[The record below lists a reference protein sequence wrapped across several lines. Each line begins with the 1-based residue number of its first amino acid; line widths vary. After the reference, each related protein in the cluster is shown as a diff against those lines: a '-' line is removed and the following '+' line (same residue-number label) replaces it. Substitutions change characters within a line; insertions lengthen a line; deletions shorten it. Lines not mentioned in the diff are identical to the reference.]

1 MKKNIFVCLLAVL
14 LPCLAVAHDF
24 EVDGIYY
31 NITSEEKKTV
41 EVTNPSDKKIVD
53 GGYKFYKD
61 VVFVPDKVNYDGKE
75 YTVTAIGESA
85 FGSND
90 ELLSV
95 VMPNS
100 IVSIGKFAF
109 SACLKLKSLTIPRN
123 VNEIGDF
130 AFTVM
135 PSLEHLTVDES
146 NDTFDSREDC
156 NAIIRTRT
164 NTLCVGCKK
173 TVIPDG
179 VEVIAGN
186 AFSACMAEPGDL
198 EPFEIDI
205 PGSVEIVDAY
215 AFNGC
220 GSLVAVKFSEGLK
233 RIDRWAFL
241 GTSIESIEI
250 PASVTEIDEQAFISC
265 DSLKVIKVRKGNNVY
280 DSRKGCN
287 AIIESATGRLLRG
300 SEGTTIVPDGV
311 KVISSCAFYGS
322 KIKKIKLPSSLE
334 TIERGAFMCCKEL
347 KKLVIPG
354 SVRRIHYEILMD
366 SGVEELVVENGV
378 ENIPQS
384 AFYGCQKL
392 RYVSLP
398 ESLKEFG
405 RYGAVFVDCP
415 ELVRVDVDKDNEYYY
430 SNGQVLVDKRTKTII
445 DGWGT
450 EICNAADFP
459 KELLPTRI
467 GKNAFRKHSLLRYV
481 ILPATIEEIGD
492 GAFSGCKSLRQLNC
506 HAVVPPVLGKDV
518 FKLDEVNGIV
528 ITPLQEMLNVYVPDE
543 AYEAYRNAPGW
554 KDFKDIVTL
563 R

>member
-1 MKKNIFVCLLAVL
+1 MKKDILVCLLATL

-41 EVTNPSDKKIVD
+41 EVTSPSDKRIVD
-53 GGYKFYKD
+53 GGYKYYKD
-61 VVFVPDKVNYDGKE
+61 VVFIPEKVSYDGKE
-75 YTVTAIGESA
+75 YIVTAIGERA
-85 FGSND
+85 FEYNY

-95 VMPNS
+95 VMPNTIRS
-100 IVSIGKFAF
+100 IKEFAF
-109 SACLKLKSLTIPRN
+109 NGCINLKSLTISSE
-123 VNEIGDF
+123 VSEIGDY
-130 AFTVM
+130 AFM
-135 PSLEHLTVDES
+135 GLRSLEHLAVDCQ
-146 NDTFDSREDC
+146 NKTFDSRGDC

-164 NTLCVGCKK
+164 NTLLVGCKA

-186 AFSACMAEPGDL
+186 AFISCQDSSI
-198 EPFEIDI
+198 EPFELNF
-205 PGSVEIVDAY
+205 PPSVEIIEPF
-215 AFNGC
+215 AFNC
-220 GSLVAVKFSEGLK
+220 CYPLSAVTFSEGLR
-233 RIDRWAFL
+233 RIGRWAFI
-241 GTSIESIEI
+241 GTSIECLEI

-265 DSLKVIKVRKGNNVY
+265 DSLKVIKVRKGNKVY

-334 TIERGAFMCCKEL
+334 AIERGAFMCCKEL

-384 AFYGCQKL
+384 AFYGCPKL

-450 EICNAADFP
+450 EICNAVDFP

-467 GKNAFRKHSLLRYV
+467 GDNAFRKHSLLRYV
-481 ILPATIEEIGD
+481 ILPATIESVGD

-543 AYEAYRNAPGW
+543 AYEAYRNASGW

>member
-1 MKKNIFVCLLAVL
+1 MKRNILVCLLALL

-41 EVTNPSDKKIVD
+41 EVTSPSDKKVVD
-53 GGYKFYKD
+53 GSYKD
-61 VVFVPDKVNYDGKE
+61 VVFIPEKVSYGGKE
-75 YTVTAIGESA
+75 YTVTAIGERA
-85 FGSND
+85 FEYNY

-95 VMPNS
+95 VMPNTIRS
-100 IVSIGKFAF
+100 IKEFAF
-109 SACLKLKSLTIPRN
+109 NGCINLKSLTISSE
-123 VNEIGDF
+123 VSEIGDY
-130 AFTVM
+130 AFM
-135 PSLEHLTVDES
+135 GLSSLEHLAVDCH
-146 NDTFDSREDC
+146 NKTFDSRGDC
-156 NAIIRTRT
+156 NAIIRTMT
-164 NTLCVGCKK
+164 NTLLVGCKA

-186 AFSACMAEPGDL
+186 AFISCQDSSI
-198 EPFEIDI
+198 EPFELNF
-205 PGSVEIVDAY
+205 PPSVEIIEPF
-215 AFNGC
+215 AFNC
-220 GSLVAVKFSEGLK
+220 CYPLSAVTFSEGLR
-233 RIDRWAFL
+233 RIGRWAFM
-241 GTSIESIEI
+241 GTSIECLEI

-287 AIIESATGRLLRG
+287 AIIESATGRLFRG

-334 TIERGAFMCCKEL
+334 AIERGAFMCCKEL

-467 GKNAFRKHSLLRYV
+467 GDNAFRKHSLLRYV
-481 ILPATIEEIGD
+481 ILPATIESVGD

-528 ITPLQEMLNVYVPDE
+528 LTPLQEQLNLLVPEASVE
-543 AYEAYRNAPGW
+543 AYKNALGW
-554 KDFKDIVTL
+554 KDFKAIIDI

>member
-1 MKKNIFVCLLAVL
+1 MKRNILVCLLALL

-41 EVTNPSDKKIVD
+41 EVTDPSDKKVVD

-61 VVFVPDKVNYDGKE
+61 VVFIPEKVSYDGKE
-75 YTVTAIGESA
+75 YIVTAIGERA
-85 FGSND
+85 FEYNY

-95 VMPNS
+95 VMPNTIRS
-100 IVSIGKFAF
+100 IKEFAF
-109 SACLKLKSLTIPRN
+109 NGCINLKSLTISSE
-123 VNEIGDF
+123 VSEIGDY
-130 AFTVM
+130 AFM
-135 PSLEHLTVDES
+135 GLRSLEHLAVDCQ
-146 NDTFDSREDC
+146 NKTFDSRGDC

-164 NTLCVGCKK
+164 NTLLVGCKA

-186 AFSACMAEPGDL
+186 AFISCQDSSI
-198 EPFEIDI
+198 EPFDLNF
-205 PGSVEIVDAY
+205 PPSVEIIEPF
-215 AFNGC
+215 AFNC
-220 GSLVAVKFSEGLK
+220 CYPLSAVTFSEGLR
-233 RIDRWAFL
+233 RIGRWAFI
-241 GTSIESIEI
+241 GTSIECLEI

-265 DSLKVIKVRKGNNVY
+265 DSLKVIKVRKGNKVY

-334 TIERGAFMCCKEL
+334 AIERGAFMCCKEL

-467 GKNAFRKHSLLRYV
+467 GDNAFRKHSLLRYV
-481 ILPATIEEIGD
+481 ILPATIESVGD

-518 FKLDEVNGIV
+518 FKHDEVNGIV

-543 AYEAYRNAPGW
+543 AYEAYRNASGW

>member
-31 NITSEEKKTV
+31 NITSEENNMV
-41 EVTNPSDKKIVD
+41 EVTYPADKK
-53 GGYKFYKD
+53 GFYKD
-61 VVFVPDKVNYDGKE
+61 VVFIPEKVSYGGKE
-75 YTVTAIGESA
+75 YTVAAIGERA
-85 FGSND
+85 FEYNY

-95 VMPNS
+95 VMPNTIRS
-100 IVSIGKFAF
+100 IKEFAF
-109 SACLKLKSLTIPRN
+109 NGCINLKSLTISSE
-123 VNEIGDF
+123 VSEIGDY
-130 AFTVM
+130 AFM
-135 PSLEHLTVDES
+135 GLRSLEHLAVDCH
-146 NDTFDSREDC
+146 NKTFDSRGDC

-164 NTLCVGCKK
+164 NTLLVGCKA

-186 AFSACMAEPGDL
+186 AFISCQDSSI
-198 EPFEIDI
+198 EPFELNF
-205 PGSVEIVDAY
+205 PPSVEIIEPF
-215 AFNGC
+215 AFNC
-220 GSLVAVKFSEGLK
+220 CYPLSAVTFSEGLR
-233 RIDRWAFL
+233 RIGRWAFI
-241 GTSIESIEI
+241 GTSIECLEI

-265 DSLKVIKVRKGNNVY
+265 ESLKVIKVKKGNKVY

-287 AIIESATGRLLRG
+287 AIIESATGCLLQG
-300 SEGTTIVPDGV
+300 CEGTTIVPEGV

-334 TIERGAFMCCKEL
+334 TIERSAFVCCKEL

-354 SVRRIHYEILMD
+354 SVRRIHYEILCG
-366 SGVEELVVENGV
+366 SGIEELIVENGV
-378 ENIPQS
+378 EEIPEY
-384 AFYGCQKL
+384 AFFECPKL

-415 ELVRVDVDKDNEYYY
+415 ELVRVDVDKDNECYY

-467 GKNAFRKHSLLRYV
+467 GNNAFRKQSLLRYV
-481 ILPATIEEIGD
+481 ILPATIESVGD

-528 ITPLQEMLNVYVPDE
+528 LTPLQEQLHLLVPEASVE
-543 AYEAYRNAPGW
+543 AYKNALGW
-554 KDFKDIVTL
+554 KDFKAIIDI

>member
-1 MKKNIFVCLLAVL
+1 MDKNIFVCLLAVL
-14 LPCLAVAHDF
+14 LPFLASAHDF

-41 EVTNPSDKKIVD
+41 EVTGPSDKKIVD

-61 VVFVPDKVNYDGKE
+61 VVFIPEKVNYVGKE
-75 YTVTAIGESA
+75 YTVTAVGESA
-85 FGSND
+85 FGCND

-130 AFTVM
+130 AFTLM
-135 PSLEHLTVDES
+135 PSLEHLVVDES
-146 NDTFDSREDC
+146 NNTFDSREGC

-179 VEVIAGN
+179 VEVIAPN
-186 AFSACMAEPGDL
+186 AFTACSAEPGDM
-198 EPFEIDI
+198 EPFEINI
-205 PGSVEIVDAY
+205 PESVEIIDAY

-250 PASVTEIDEQAFISC
+250 PASVTVINEAFWGGS
-265 DSLKVIKVRKGNNVY
+265 SLKEIKVKKGNRDY

-287 AIIESATGRLLRG
+287 AIIESATGCLLQG
-300 SEGTTIVPDGV
+300 CENTTVPDGV
-311 KVISSCAFYGS
+311 KVISSSAFYRS

-334 TIERGAFMCCKEL
+334 TIERGAFAECKEL

-354 SVRRIHYEILMD
+354 SVKIIELEILCG
-366 SGVEELVVENGV
+366 SGIEELIVENGV
-378 ENIPQS
+378 EEIS
-384 AFYGCQKL
+384 DYAFFECRKL

-398 ESLKEFG
+398 ASLKMFG
-405 RYGAVFVDCP
+405 PDGAVFVDCP
-415 ELVRVDVDKDNEYYY
+415 ELVRVDVDKDNEYYC
-430 SNGQVLVDKRTKTII
+430 SNGQVIVNKRTMTIV

-450 EICNAADFP
+450 ESCNAADFS

-467 GKNAFRKHSLLRYV
+467 GNNAFRKQSLLRLA
-481 ILPATIEEIGD
+481 ILPTTIEEIGD
-492 GAFSGCKSLRQLNC
+492 GAFSDCKNLRRVNC
-506 HAVVPPVLGKDV
+506 HATVPPVLGKDA
-518 FKLDEVNGIV
+518 FKLNAINGKEF
-528 ITPLQEMLNVYVPDE
+528 TPLQETLILLVPETSVE
-543 AYEAYRNAPGW
+543 AYKNAPGW
-554 KDFKDIVTL
+554 KEFKNIISI

>member
-1 MKKNIFVCLLAVL
+1 MDKNIFVCLLAVL
-14 LPCLAVAHDF
+14 LPLLASAHDF

-41 EVTNPSDKKIVD
+41 EVTGPSDKKIVD

-61 VVFVPDKVNYDGKE
+61 VVFIPEKVNYVGKE
-75 YTVTAIGESA
+75 YTVTAVGESA
-85 FGSND
+85 FGCND

-130 AFTVM
+130 AFTLM
-135 PSLEHLTVDES
+135 PSLEHLVVDES
-146 NDTFDSREDC
+146 NNTFDSREGC

-179 VEVIAGN
+179 VEVIARN
-186 AFSACMAEPGDL
+186 AFTACSAEPGDL
-198 EPFEIDI
+198 EPFEINI
-205 PGSVEIVDAY
+205 PESVEIIDAY

-250 PASVTEIDEQAFISC
+250 PASVTVINEAFWGCSF
-265 DSLKVIKVRKGNNVY
+265 LKEIKVKKGNRDY

-287 AIIESATGRLLRG
+287 AIIESATGCLLQG
-300 SEGTTIVPDGV
+300 CENTTVPDGV
-311 KVISSCAFYGS
+311 KVISSSAFYRS

-334 TIERGAFMCCKEL
+334 TIERGAFAECKEL

-354 SVRRIHYEILMD
+354 SVKIIELEILCG
-366 SGVEELVVENGV
+366 SGIEELIVENGV
-378 ENIPQS
+378 EEIS
-384 AFYGCQKL
+384 DYAFFECRKL

-398 ESLKEFG
+398 ASLKMFG
-405 RYGAVFVDCP
+405 PDGAVFVDCP
-415 ELVRVDVDKDNEYYY
+415 ELVRVDVDKDNEYYC
-430 SNGQVLVDKRTKTII
+430 SNGQVIVNKRTMTIV

-450 EICNAADFP
+450 ESCNAADFS
-459 KELLPTRI
+459 KEFLPTRI
-467 GKNAFRKHSLLRYV
+467 GNNAFRKQSLLRFA
-481 ILPATIEEIGD
+481 ILPTTIEEIGD
-492 GAFSGCKSLRQLNC
+492 GAFSDCKNLRQVNC
-506 HAVVPPVLGKDV
+506 LATVPPVLGKDA
-518 FKLDEVNGIV
+518 FKLNAINGKEF
-528 ITPLQEMLNVYVPDE
+528 TPLQETLILLVPETSVE
-543 AYEAYRNAPGW
+543 AYKNAPGW
-554 KDFKDIVTL
+554 KEFKNIISI

>member
-1 MKKNIFVCLLAVL
+1 MKKDILVCLLATL

-31 NITSEEKKTV
+31 NITSEERKTV
-41 EVTNPSDKKIVD
+41 EVTSPSDKGIVD

-61 VVFVPDKVNYDGKE
+61 VVFIPEKVSYDGKE
-75 YTVTAIGESA
+75 YTVTAIGERA
-85 FGSND
+85 FENNY

-95 VMPNS
+95 VMPNTIRS
-100 IVSIGKFAF
+100 IKEFAF
-109 SACLKLKSLTIPRN
+109 NGCINLKSLT
-123 VNEIGDF
+123 VSSEVSEIGDY
-130 AFTVM
+130 AFM
-135 PSLEHLTVDES
+135 KLSSLEHLAVDCH
-146 NDTFDSREDC
+146 NKTFDSRGDC

-164 NTLCVGCKK
+164 NTLFVGCKA

-186 AFSACMAEPGDL
+186 AFISCQDSSI
-198 EPFEIDI
+198 EPFELNF
-205 PGSVEIVDAY
+205 PPSVEIIEPF
-215 AFNGC
+215 AFNSC
-220 GSLVAVKFSEGLK
+220 YPLSAVTFSEGLR
-233 RIDRWAFL
+233 RIGRWAFM
-241 GTSIESIEI
+241 GTSIECLEI
-250 PASVTEIDEQAFISC
+250 PASVIEIDEQAFISC

-481 ILPATIEEIGD
+481 ILPATIESVGD

-518 FKLDEVNGIV
+518 FKFDEVNGIV

>member
-1 MKKNIFVCLLAVL
+1 MKKNILVCLLALL

-31 NITSEEKKTV
+31 NITSEERKTV
-41 EVTNPSDKKIVD
+41 EVTDPSDKKVVD

-61 VVFVPDKVNYDGKE
+61 VVFIPEKVSYDGKE

-85 FGSND
+85 FQYNY
-90 ELLSV
+90 ELLSI
-95 VMPNS
+95 VMPNTIRS
-100 IVSIGKFAF
+100 IKEFAF
-109 SACLKLKSLTIPRN
+109 NGCISLKSLTISSE
-123 VNEIGDF
+123 VSEIGDY
-130 AFTVM
+130 AFM
-135 PSLEHLTVDES
+135 GLRSLEHLAVDS
-146 NDTFDSREDC
+146 HNKTFDSRGDC

-164 NTLCVGCKK
+164 NTLLVGCK
-173 TVIPDG
+173 TTIIPDG

-186 AFSACMAEPGDL
+186 AFISCQDTSI
-198 EPFEIDI
+198 EPFELNF
-205 PGSVEIVDAY
+205 PPSVEIIEPF
-215 AFNGC
+215 AFNC
-220 GSLVAVKFSEGLK
+220 CYPLSAVTFSEGLR
-233 RIDRWAFL
+233 RIGRWAFM
-241 GTSIESIEI
+241 GTSIECLEI

-265 DSLKVIKVRKGNNVY
+265 DSLKVIKVRKGNEVY

-287 AIIESATGRLLRG
+287 AIIESATGRLLLG

-334 TIERGAFMCCKEL
+334 TIERCAFVCCKEL

-354 SVRRIHYEILMD
+354 SVRKIHYEILMD
-366 SGVEELVVENGV
+366 SGVEEVIVENGV
-378 ENIPQS
+378 EEIPEY
-384 AFYGCQKL
+384 AFFECPKL

-430 SNGQVLVDKRTKTII
+430 SNGQVLVEKRTKTII

-467 GKNAFRKHSLLRYV
+467 GNNAFRKHSLLRYV
-481 ILPATIEEIGD
+481 ILPATIEEIDG
-492 GAFSGCKSLRQLNC
+492 GAFSGCKNLRQVNC
-506 HAVVPPVLGKDV
+506 HATVPPVLGKDV

-528 ITPLQEMLNVYVPDE
+528 LTPLQEQLNLLVPEASVE
-543 AYEAYRNAPGW
+543 AYKNAPGW
-554 KDFKDIVTL
+554 KEFKNIIDI

>member
-1 MKKNIFVCLLAVL
+1 MKKDILVCLLATL

-41 EVTNPSDKKIVD
+41 EVTSPSDKRIVD

-61 VVFVPDKVNYDGKE
+61 VVFIPEKVSYGGKE
-75 YTVTAIGESA
+75 YTVTAIGERA
-85 FGSND
+85 FEYNY
-90 ELLSV
+90 ELLSI
-95 VMPNS
+95 VMPNTIHS
-100 IVSIGKFAF
+100 IKEFAF
-109 SACLKLKSLTIPRN
+109 NGCINLKSLTISSE
-123 VNEIGDF
+123 VSEIGDY
-130 AFTVM
+130 AFM
-135 PSLEHLTVDES
+135 GLRSLEHLAVDCH
-146 NDTFDSREDC
+146 NKTFDSRGDC
-156 NAIIRTRT
+156 NAIIRTMT
-164 NTLCVGCKK
+164 NTLLVGCKA

-186 AFSACMAEPGDL
+186 AFISCQDTSI
-198 EPFEIDI
+198 EPFELNF
-205 PGSVEIVDAY
+205 PPSVEVIEPF
-215 AFNGC
+215 AFNC
-220 GSLVAVKFSEGLK
+220 CYPLSAVTFSEGLR
-233 RIDRWAFL
+233 RIGRWAFI
-241 GTSIESIEI
+241 GTSIECLEI

-334 TIERGAFMCCKEL
+334 AIERGAFMCCKEL

-354 SVRRIHYEILMD
+354 SVRRIHYGILMD

-467 GKNAFRKHSLLRYV
+467 GDNAFRKHSLLRYV
-481 ILPATIEEIGD
+481 ILPATIESVGD
-492 GAFSGCKSLRQLNC
+492 GAFSGCKSLLQLNC

>member
-1 MKKNIFVCLLAVL
+1 MKRNILVCLLALL

-41 EVTNPSDKKIVD
+41 EVTDPSDKKVVD
-53 GGYKFYKD
+53 GGYKSYKD
-61 VVFVPDKVNYDGKE
+61 VVFIPEKVSYDGKE
-75 YTVTAIGESA
+75 YTVTAIGERA
-85 FGSND
+85 FEYNY
-90 ELLSV
+90 ELLSI
-95 VMPNS
+95 VMPNTIRS
-100 IVSIGKFAF
+100 IKEFAF
-109 SACLKLKSLTIPRN
+109 NGCINLKSLTISSE
-123 VNEIGDF
+123 VSEIGDY
-130 AFTVM
+130 AFM
-135 PSLEHLTVDES
+135 GLSSLEHLAVDCH
-146 NDTFDSREDC
+146 NKTFDSRGDC
-156 NAIIRTRT
+156 NAIIRTMT
-164 NTLCVGCKK
+164 NTLLVGCKA

-186 AFSACMAEPGDL
+186 AFISCQDTSI
-198 EPFEIDI
+198 EPFELNF
-205 PGSVEIVDAY
+205 PPSVEIIEPF
-215 AFNGC
+215 AFNSC
-220 GSLVAVKFSEGLK
+220 YPLSAVTFSEGLR
-233 RIDRWAFL
+233 RIGRWAFM
-241 GTSIESIEI
+241 GTSIECLEI

-265 DSLKVIKVRKGNNVY
+265 DSLKVIKVRKGNKVY

-287 AIIESATGRLLRG
+287 AIIESATGRLFRG

-334 TIERGAFMCCKEL
+334 AIERGAFMCCKEL

-384 AFYGCQKL
+384 AFYGCPKL

-415 ELVRVDVDKDNEYYY
+415 ELVRVDVDKDNECYY

-467 GKNAFRKHSLLRYV
+467 GNNAFRKHSLLRYV
-481 ILPATIEEIGD
+481 ILPATIESVGD

-528 ITPLQEMLNVYVPDE
+528 LTPLQEQLNLLVPEASVE
-543 AYEAYRNAPGW
+543 AYKNALGW
-554 KDFKDIVTL
+554 KEFKNIIDI

>member
-1 MKKNIFVCLLAVL
+1 MKRNILVCLLALL

-41 EVTNPSDKKIVD
+41 EVTSPSDKRIVD
-53 GGYKFYKD
+53 GGYKFYRD
-61 VVFVPDKVNYDGKE
+61 VVFIPEKVNYDGKE
-75 YTVTAIGESA
+75 YTVTAIGEKA
-85 FGSND
+85 FEYNY
-90 ELLSV
+90 ELLSI
-95 VMPNS
+95 VMPNTIRS
-100 IVSIGKFAF
+100 IKEFAF
-109 SACLKLKSLTIPRN
+109 NGCINLKSLTISSE
-123 VNEIGDF
+123 VSEIGDY
-130 AFTVM
+130 AFM
-135 PSLEHLTVDES
+135 KLSSLEHLAVDCH
-146 NDTFDSREDC
+146 NKTFDSRGDC

-164 NTLCVGCKK
+164 NTLLVGCKA

-186 AFSACMAEPGDL
+186 AFISCQDSSI
-198 EPFEIDI
+198 EPFELNF
-205 PGSVEIVDAY
+205 PPSVEIIEPF
-215 AFNGC
+215 AFNC
-220 GSLVAVKFSEGLK
+220 CYPLSAVTFSEGLR
-233 RIDRWAFL
+233 RIGRWAFM
-241 GTSIESIEI
+241 GTSIECLEI
-250 PASVTEIDEQAFISC
+250 PASVIEIDEQAFISC
-265 DSLKVIKVRKGNNVY
+265 DSLKVIKVRKGNKVY

-334 TIERGAFMCCKEL
+334 AIERGAFMCCKEL

-467 GKNAFRKHSLLRYV
+467 GNDAFRKHSLLRYV
-481 ILPATIEEIGD
+481 ILPATIESVGD
-492 GAFSGCKSLRQLNC
+492 GAFSGCKSLLQLNC

>member
-1 MKKNIFVCLLAVL
+1 MKRNILVCLLALL

-41 EVTNPSDKKIVD
+41 EVTSPSDKRIVD

-61 VVFVPDKVNYDGKE
+61 VVFIPEKVSYDGKE
-75 YTVTAIGESA
+75 YIVTAIGERA
-85 FGSND
+85 FEYNY

-95 VMPNS
+95 VMPNTIRS
-100 IVSIGKFAF
+100 IKEFAF
-109 SACLKLKSLTIPRN
+109 NGCINLKSLTISSE
-123 VNEIGDF
+123 VSEIGDY
-130 AFTVM
+130 AFM
-135 PSLEHLTVDES
+135 GLRSLEHLAVDCH
-146 NDTFDSREDC
+146 NKTFDSRGDC
-156 NAIIRTRT
+156 NAIIRTMT
-164 NTLCVGCKK
+164 NTLLVGCKA

-186 AFSACMAEPGDL
+186 AFISCQDSSI
-198 EPFEIDI
+198 EPFELNF
-205 PGSVEIVDAY
+205 PPSVEIIEPF
-215 AFNGC
+215 AFNC
-220 GSLVAVKFSEGLK
+220 CYPLSAVTFSEGLR
-233 RIDRWAFL
+233 RIGRWAFM
-241 GTSIESIEI
+241 GTSIECLEI

-334 TIERGAFMCCKEL
+334 AIERGAFMCCKEL

-467 GKNAFRKHSLLRYV
+467 GDNAFRKHSLLRYV
-481 ILPATIEEIGD
+481 ILPATIESVGD

-518 FKLDEVNGIV
+518 FKFDEVNGIV

>member
-1 MKKNIFVCLLAVL
+1 MKRNILVCLLALL

-31 NITSEEKKTV
+31 NITSEERKTV
-41 EVTNPSDKKIVD
+41 EVTSPSDKGIVD

-61 VVFVPDKVNYDGKE
+61 VVFIPEKVSYDGKE
-75 YTVTAIGESA
+75 YTVTAIGERA
-85 FGSND
+85 FENNY

-95 VMPNS
+95 VMPNTIRS
-100 IVSIGKFAF
+100 IKEFAF
-109 SACLKLKSLTIPRN
+109 NECINLKSLTISSE
-123 VNEIGDF
+123 VSEIGDY
-130 AFTVM
+130 AFM
-135 PSLEHLTVDES
+135 KLSSLEHLAVDCH
-146 NDTFDSREDC
+146 NKTFDSRGDC

-164 NTLCVGCKK
+164 NTLFVGCKA

-186 AFSACMAEPGDL
+186 AFISCQDSSI
-198 EPFEIDI
+198 EPFELNF
-205 PGSVEIVDAY
+205 PPSVEIIEPL
-215 AFNGC
+215 AFNC
-220 GSLVAVKFSEGLK
+220 CYPLSAVTFSEGLR
-233 RIDRWAFL
+233 RIGRWAFM
-241 GTSIESIEI
+241 GTSIECLEI

-265 DSLKVIKVRKGNNVY
+265 DSLKVIKVRKGNKVY

-467 GKNAFRKHSLLRYV
+467 GDNAFRKHSLLRYV
-481 ILPATIEEIGD
+481 ILPATIESVGD

-518 FKLDEVNGIV
+518 FKFDEVNGIV

-543 AYEAYRNAPGW
+543 AYEAYRNASGW

>member
-1 MKKNIFVCLLAVL
+1 MKRNILVCLLALL

-41 EVTNPSDKKIVD
+41 EVTDPSDKKVVD

-61 VVFVPDKVNYDGKE
+61 VVFIPEKVSYGGKE
-75 YTVTAIGESA
+75 YTVTAIGERA
-85 FGSND
+85 FEYNY

-95 VMPNS
+95 VMPNTIRS
-100 IVSIGKFAF
+100 IKEFAF
-109 SACLKLKSLTIPRN
+109 NGCINLKSLTISSE
-123 VNEIGDF
+123 VSEIGDY
-130 AFTVM
+130 AFM
-135 PSLEHLTVDES
+135 GLRSLEHLAVDCH
-146 NDTFDSREDC
+146 NKTFDSRGDC
-156 NAIIRTRT
+156 NAIIRTMT
-164 NTLCVGCKK
+164 NTLLVGCKA

-186 AFSACMAEPGDL
+186 AFISCQDTSI
-198 EPFEIDI
+198 EPFELNF
-205 PGSVEIVDAY
+205 PPSVEIIEPF
-215 AFNGC
+215 AFNC
-220 GSLVAVKFSEGLK
+220 CYPLSAVTFSEGLR
-233 RIDRWAFL
+233 RIGRWAFI
-241 GTSIESIEI
+241 GTSIECLEI

-265 DSLKVIKVRKGNNVY
+265 DSLKVIKVKKGNKVY

-287 AIIESATGRLLRG
+287 AIIESATGRLFRG

-334 TIERGAFMCCKEL
+334 AIERGAFMCCKEL

-354 SVRRIHYEILMD
+354 SVRKIHYEILMD

-467 GKNAFRKHSLLRYV
+467 GDNAFRKHSLLRYV
-481 ILPATIEEIGD
+481 ILPATIESVGD

-506 HAVVPPVLGKDV
+506 HAVVPPVFGKDV

-528 ITPLQEMLNVYVPDE
+528 LTPLQEQLNLLVPEASVE
-543 AYEAYRNAPGW
+543 AYKNALGW
-554 KDFKDIVTL
+554 KDFKAIIDI

>member
-1 MKKNIFVCLLAVL
+1 MKKNILVCLLALL

-41 EVTNPSDKKIVD
+41 EVTDPSDKKVVD

-61 VVFVPDKVNYDGKE
+61 VVFIPEKVSYGGKE
-75 YTVTAIGESA
+75 YTVTAIGERA
-85 FGSND
+85 FEYNY

-95 VMPNS
+95 VMPNTIRS
-100 IVSIGKFAF
+100 IKEFVFNGCIN
-109 SACLKLKSLTIPRN
+109 LKSLTISSE
-123 VNEIGDF
+123 VSEIGDY
-130 AFTVM
+130 AFM
-135 PSLEHLTVDES
+135 GLSSLEHLAVDCH
-146 NDTFDSREDC
+146 NKTFDSRGDC

-164 NTLCVGCKK
+164 NTLLVGCKA

-186 AFSACMAEPGDL
+186 AFISCQDSSI
-198 EPFEIDI
+198 EPFELNF
-205 PGSVEIVDAY
+205 PPSVEIIEPF
-215 AFNGC
+215 AFNC
-220 GSLVAVKFSEGLK
+220 CYPLSAVTFSEGLR
-233 RIDRWAFL
+233 RIGRWAFM
-241 GTSIESIEI
+241 GTSIECLEI

-265 DSLKVIKVRKGNNVY
+265 DSLKVIKVRKGNKVY

-287 AIIESATGRLLRG
+287 AIIESATGRLFRG

-334 TIERGAFMCCKEL
+334 AIERGAFMCCKEL

-384 AFYGCQKL
+384 AFYGCPKL

-415 ELVRVDVDKDNEYYY
+415 ELVRVDVDKDNECYY

-467 GKNAFRKHSLLRYV
+467 GDNAFRKHSLLRYV
-481 ILPATIEEIGD
+481 ILPATIESVGD

-528 ITPLQEMLNVYVPDE
+528 LTPLQEQLNLLVPEASVE
-543 AYEAYRNAPGW
+543 AYKNAPGW
-554 KDFKDIVTL
+554 KDFKAIIDI

>member
-1 MKKNIFVCLLAVL
+1 MKRNILVCLLALL

-31 NITSEEKKTV
+31 NIISEEKKTV
-41 EVTNPSDKKIVD
+41 EVVDPSDKKVVD
-53 GGYKFYKD
+53 GGYKD
-61 VVFVPDKVNYDGKE
+61 VVFIPEKVSYGGKE
-75 YTVTAIGESA
+75 YTVTAIGERA
-85 FGSND
+85 FEYNY

-95 VMPNS
+95 VMPNTIRS
-100 IVSIGKFAF
+100 IKEFAF
-109 SACLKLKSLTIPRN
+109 NGCINLKSLTISSE
-123 VNEIGDF
+123 VSEIGDY
-130 AFTVM
+130 AFM
-135 PSLEHLTVDES
+135 GLSSLEHLAVDCH
-146 NDTFDSREDC
+146 NKTFDSRGDC
-156 NAIIRTRT
+156 NAIIRTMT
-164 NTLCVGCKK
+164 NTLLVGCKA

-186 AFSACMAEPGDL
+186 AFISCQDTSI
-198 EPFEIDI
+198 EPFELNF
-205 PGSVEIVDAY
+205 PPSVEIIEPF
-215 AFNGC
+215 AFNC
-220 GSLVAVKFSEGLK
+220 CYPLSAVTFSEGLR
-233 RIDRWAFL
+233 RIGRWAFI
-241 GTSIESIEI
+241 GTSIECLEI

-265 DSLKVIKVRKGNNVY
+265 DSLKVIKVKKGNKVY

-287 AIIESATGRLLRG
+287 AIIESATGRLFRG
-300 SEGTTIVPDGV
+300 SERTTIVPDGV

-334 TIERGAFMCCKEL
+334 TIERGAFTECKEL

-354 SVRRIHYEILMD
+354 SVRKIHYEILMD

-384 AFYGCQKL
+384 AFYGCPKL

-415 ELVRVDVDKDNEYYY
+415 ELVRVDVDKDNECYY

-467 GKNAFRKHSLLRYV
+467 GNGAFRKHSLLRYV
-481 ILPATIEEIGD
+481 ILPATIESVGD

-528 ITPLQEMLNVYVPDE
+528 LTPLQEQLNLLVPEASVE
-543 AYEAYRNAPGW
+543 AYKNALGW
-554 KDFKDIVTL
+554 KDFKAIIDI

>member
-1 MKKNIFVCLLAVL
+1 MKRNILVCLLALL

-31 NITSEEKKTV
+31 NITSEERKTV
-41 EVTNPSDKKIVD
+41 EVTDPSDKKVVD

-61 VVFVPDKVNYDGKE
+61 VVFIPEKVSYDGKE
-75 YTVTAIGESA
+75 YTVTAIGERA
-85 FGSND
+85 FEYNY

-95 VMPNS
+95 VMPNTIRS
-100 IVSIGKFAF
+100 IKEFAF
-109 SACLKLKSLTIPRN
+109 NGCINLKSLTISSE
-123 VNEIGDF
+123 VSEIGDY
-130 AFTVM
+130 AFM
-135 PSLEHLTVDES
+135 GLSSLEHLAVDCH
-146 NDTFDSREDC
+146 NKTFDSRGDC
-156 NAIIRTRT
+156 NAIIRTMT
-164 NTLCVGCKK
+164 NTLLVGCKA

-186 AFSACMAEPGDL
+186 AFISCQDSSI
-198 EPFEIDI
+198 EPFELNF
-205 PGSVEIVDAY
+205 PPSVEIIEPF
-215 AFNGC
+215 AFNC
-220 GSLVAVKFSEGLK
+220 CYPLSAVTFSEGLR
-233 RIDRWAFL
+233 RIGRWAFM
-241 GTSIESIEI
+241 GTSIECLEI

-265 DSLKVIKVRKGNNVY
+265 DSLKVIKVRKGNKVY

-287 AIIESATGRLLRG
+287 AIIESATGRLFRG

-334 TIERGAFMCCKEL
+334 AIERGAFMCCKEL

-384 AFYGCQKL
+384 AFYGCPKL

-415 ELVRVDVDKDNEYYY
+415 ELVRVDVDKDNEFYY

-467 GKNAFRKHSLLRYV
+467 GNNAFRKHSLLRYV
-481 ILPATIEEIGD
+481 ILPATIESVGD

-528 ITPLQEMLNVYVPDE
+528 LTPLQEQLNLLVPEASVE
-543 AYEAYRNAPGW
+543 AYKNAPGW
-554 KDFKDIVTL
+554 KEFKAIIDI

>member
-1 MKKNIFVCLLAVL
+1 MKKDILVCLLATL

-41 EVTNPSDKKIVD
+41 EVTDPSDKKVVD

-61 VVFVPDKVNYDGKE
+61 VVFIPEIVNYGGKE
-75 YTVTAIGESA
+75 YIVTAIGESA
-85 FGSND
+85 FSLND

-100 IVSIGKFAF
+100 IVSIGQFAF

-123 VNEIGDF
+123 VNKIGDF

-135 PSLEHLTVDES
+135 PSLEHLAVDES
-146 NDTFDSREDC
+146 NNTFDSREGC

-164 NTLCVGCKK
+164 NTLFVGCKK

-179 VEVIAGN
+179 VEVIASN
-186 AFSACMAEPGDL
+186 AFTACMAEPGDL
-198 EPFEIDI
+198 EPFEINF
-205 PGSVEIVDAY
+205 PESVEIIEAY

-220 GSLVAVKFSEGLK
+220 GSLVAVRFSEGLK

-250 PASVTEIDEQAFISC
+250 PASVTFINEAFLG
-265 DSLKVIKVRKGNNVY
+265 DRSLKEIKVKKGNKVY

-287 AIIESATGRLLRG
+287 AIIESATGTLLQG
-300 SEGTTIVPDGV
+300 CENTTVPDGV
-311 KVISSCAFYGS
+311 KVISSSAFYRS

-334 TIERGAFMCCKEL
+334 TIERGAFTECKEL

-354 SVRRIHYEILMD
+354 SVKIIGIEILCG
-366 SGVEELVVENGV
+366 SGIEELIVENGV
-378 ENIPQS
+378 EEIPRY
-384 AFYGCQKL
+384 AFFECPKL

-467 GKNAFRKHSLLRYV
+467 GNNAFRKQSLLRYV
-481 ILPATIEEIGD
+481 ILPATIEEIDG
-492 GAFSGCKSLRQLNC
+492 GAFSGCKNLRQVNC
-506 HAVVPPVLGKDV
+506 HATVPPVLGKDA

-528 ITPLQEMLNVYVPDE
+528 LTPLQEQLNLLVPEASVE
-543 AYEAYRNAPGW
+543 AYKNAPGW
-554 KDFKDIVTL
+554 KEFKNIIDI

>member
-1 MKKNIFVCLLAVL
+1 MKKDILVCLLATL

-31 NITSEEKKTV
+31 NITSEERKTV
-41 EVTNPSDKKIVD
+41 EVTSPSDKGIVD

-61 VVFVPDKVNYDGKE
+61 VVFIPEKVSYDGKE
-75 YTVTAIGESA
+75 YTVTAIGERA
-85 FGSND
+85 FENNY

-95 VMPNS
+95 VMPNTIRS
-100 IVSIGKFAF
+100 IKEFAF
-109 SACLKLKSLTIPRN
+109 NECINLKSLTISSE
-123 VNEIGDF
+123 VSEIGDY
-130 AFTVM
+130 AFM
-135 PSLEHLTVDES
+135 KLSSLEHLAVDCH
-146 NDTFDSREDC
+146 NKTFDSRGDC

-164 NTLCVGCKK
+164 NTLLVGCKA

-186 AFSACMAEPGDL
+186 AFISCQDSSI
-198 EPFEIDI
+198 EPFELNF
-205 PGSVEIVDAY
+205 PPSVEIIEPF
-215 AFNGC
+215 AFNC
-220 GSLVAVKFSEGLK
+220 CYPLSAVTFSEGLR
-233 RIDRWAFL
+233 RIGRWAFM
-241 GTSIESIEI
+241 GTSIECLEI
-250 PASVTEIDEQAFISC
+250 PASVIEIDEQAFISC
-265 DSLKVIKVRKGNNVY
+265 DSLKVIKVRKGNKVY

-334 TIERGAFMCCKEL
+334 AIERGAFMCCKEL

-467 GKNAFRKHSLLRYV
+467 GDNAFRKHSLLRYV
-481 ILPATIEEIGD
+481 ILPATIESVGD
-492 GAFSGCKSLRQLNC
+492 GAFSGCKSLLQLNC

>member
-1 MKKNIFVCLLAVL
+1 MKRNILVCLLALL

-41 EVTNPSDKKIVD
+41 EVTDPSDKKVVD
-53 GGYKFYKD
+53 GGYKD
-61 VVFVPDKVNYDGKE
+61 VVFIPEKVSYGGKE
-75 YTVTAIGESA
+75 YTVTTIGERA
-85 FGSND
+85 FEYNY

-95 VMPNS
+95 VMPNTIRS
-100 IVSIGKFAF
+100 IKEFAF
-109 SACLKLKSLTIPRN
+109 NGCINLKSLTISSE
-123 VNEIGDF
+123 VSEIGDY
-130 AFTVM
+130 AFM
-135 PSLEHLTVDES
+135 GLSSLEHLAVDCH
-146 NDTFDSREDC
+146 NKTFDSRGDC
-156 NAIIRTRT
+156 NAIIRTMT
-164 NTLCVGCKK
+164 NTLLVGCKA

-186 AFSACMAEPGDL
+186 AFISCQDTSI
-198 EPFEIDI
+198 EPFELNF
-205 PGSVEIVDAY
+205 PPSVEIIEPF
-215 AFNGC
+215 AFNC
-220 GSLVAVKFSEGLK
+220 CYPLSAVTFSEGLR
-233 RIDRWAFL
+233 RIGRWAFM
-241 GTSIESIEI
+241 GTSIECLEI

-265 DSLKVIKVRKGNNVY
+265 DSLKVIKVRKGNKVY

-287 AIIESATGRLLRG
+287 AIIESATGRLFRG

-347 KKLVIPG
+347 EKLVIPG

-384 AFYGCQKL
+384 AFYGCPKL

-415 ELVRVDVDKDNEYYY
+415 ELVRVDVDKDNECYY

-467 GKNAFRKHSLLRYV
+467 GNGAFRKHSLLRYV
-481 ILPATIEEIGD
+481 ILPATIESVGD

-528 ITPLQEMLNVYVPDE
+528 LTPLQEQLNLLVPEASVE
-543 AYEAYRNAPGW
+543 AYKNAPGW
-554 KDFKDIVTL
+554 KDFKAIIDI

>member
-1 MKKNIFVCLLAVL
+1 MKKDIFVCLLALL

-31 NITSEEKKTV
+31 NITSEERKTV
-41 EVTNPSDKKIVD
+41 EVTDPSDKKVVD

-61 VVFVPDKVNYDGKE
+61 VVFIPEKVSYDGKE
-75 YTVTAIGESA
+75 YTVTVIGERA
-85 FGSND
+85 FENNY

-95 VMPNS
+95 VMPNTIRS
-100 IVSIGKFAF
+100 IKEFAF
-109 SACLKLKSLTIPRN
+109 NECINLKSLTISSE
-123 VNEIGDF
+123 VSEIGDY
-130 AFTVM
+130 AFM
-135 PSLEHLTVDES
+135 KLSSLEHLAVDS
-146 NDTFDSREDC
+146 HNKTFDSRGDC

-164 NTLCVGCKK
+164 NTLLVGCKT

-186 AFSACMAEPGDL
+186 AFISCLDTSI
-198 EPFEIDI
+198 EPFELNF
-205 PGSVEIVDAY
+205 PPSVEIIEPF
-215 AFNGC
+215 AFNC
-220 GSLVAVKFSEGLK
+220 CYPLSAVTFSEGLR
-233 RIDRWAFL
+233 RIGRWAFM
-241 GTSIESIEI
+241 GTSIECLEI

-265 DSLKVIKVRKGNNVY
+265 DSLKVIKVRKGNKVY

-334 TIERGAFMCCKEL
+334 TIERCAFVCCKEL

-354 SVRRIHYEILMD
+354 SVRKIHYEILMD
-366 SGVEELVVENGV
+366 SGVEEVIVENGV
-378 ENIPQS
+378 EEIPEY
-384 AFYGCQKL
+384 AFFECPKL

-405 RYGAVFVDCP
+405 RYGAVLVDCP

-467 GKNAFRKHSLLRYV
+467 GNNAFRKHSLLRYV
-481 ILPATIEEIGD
+481 ILPATIEEIDD

-518 FKLDEVNGIV
+518 FKLDEINGIV
-528 ITPLQEMLNVYVPDE
+528 LTPLQEQLNLLVPGASVE
-543 AYEAYRNAPGW
+543 AYKNAPGW
-554 KDFKDIVTL
+554 KEFKNIIDI

>member
-1 MKKNIFVCLLAVL
+1 MKRNILVCLLALL

-41 EVTNPSDKKIVD
+41 EVTSPSDKRIVD
-53 GGYKFYKD
+53 GGYKFYRD
-61 VVFVPDKVNYDGKE
+61 VVFIPEKVNYDGKE
-75 YTVTAIGESA
+75 YTVTAIGERA
-85 FGSND
+85 FENNY

-95 VMPNS
+95 VMPNTIRS
-100 IVSIGKFAF
+100 IKEFAF
-109 SACLKLKSLTIPRN
+109 NGCINLKSLTISSE
-123 VNEIGDF
+123 VSEIGDY
-130 AFTVM
+130 AFM
-135 PSLEHLTVDES
+135 GLSSLEHLAVDCH
-146 NDTFDSREDC
+146 NKTFDSRGDC

-164 NTLCVGCKK
+164 NTLLVGCKA

-186 AFSACMAEPGDL
+186 AFISCQDSSI
-198 EPFEIDI
+198 EPFELNF
-205 PGSVEIVDAY
+205 PPSVEIIEPF
-215 AFNGC
+215 AFNC
-220 GSLVAVKFSEGLK
+220 CYPLSAVTFSEGLR
-233 RIDRWAFL
+233 RIGRWAFM
-241 GTSIESIEI
+241 GTSIECLEI
-250 PASVTEIDEQAFISC
+250 PASVIEIDEQAFISC
-265 DSLKVIKVRKGNNVY
+265 DSLKVIKVRKGNKVY

-467 GKNAFRKHSLLRYV
+467 GDNAFRKHSLLRYV
-481 ILPATIEEIGD
+481 ILPATIESVGD
-492 GAFSGCKSLRQLNC
+492 GAFSGCKSLLQLNC

>member
-1 MKKNIFVCLLAVL
+1 MKRNILVCLLALL
-14 LPCLAVAHDF
+14 LPCMAVAHDF

-31 NITSEEKKTV
+31 NITSEERKTV
-41 EVTNPSDKKIVD
+41 EVTDPSDKKVVD
-53 GGYKFYKD
+53 GGYKD
-61 VVFVPDKVNYDGKE
+61 VVFIPEKVSYGGKE
-75 YTVTAIGESA
+75 YTVTAIGERA
-85 FGSND
+85 FEYNY

-95 VMPNS
+95 VMPNTIRS
-100 IVSIGKFAF
+100 IKEFAF
-109 SACLKLKSLTIPRN
+109 NGCINLKSLTISSE
-123 VNEIGDF
+123 VSEIGDY
-130 AFTVM
+130 AFM
-135 PSLEHLTVDES
+135 GLSSLEHLAVDCH
-146 NDTFDSREDC
+146 NKTFDSRGDC

-164 NTLCVGCKK
+164 NTLLVGCKA

-186 AFSACMAEPGDL
+186 AFISCQDSSI
-198 EPFEIDI
+198 EPFELNF
-205 PGSVEIVDAY
+205 PPSVEIIEPL
-215 AFNGC
+215 AFNC
-220 GSLVAVKFSEGLK
+220 CYPLSAVTFSEGLR
-233 RIDRWAFL
+233 RIGRWAFM
-241 GTSIESIEI
+241 GTSIECLEI

-265 DSLKVIKVRKGNNVY
+265 DSLKVIKVKKGNKVY

-334 TIERGAFMCCKEL
+334 TIERCAFVCCKEL

-366 SGVEELVVENGV
+366 SGVEEIVVENGV

-459 KELLPTRI
+459 KELLPTKI
-467 GKNAFRKHSLLRYV
+467 GNNAFRKHSLLRYV
-481 ILPATIEEIGD
+481 ILPATIESVGD

-518 FKLDEVNGIV
+518 FKHDEVNGIV
-528 ITPLQEMLNVYVPDE
+528 ITPLQETLNVYVPDE

>member
-1 MKKNIFVCLLAVL
+1 MKKDIFVCLLALL

-31 NITSEEKKTV
+31 NITSEERKTV
-41 EVTNPSDKKIVD
+41 EVTDPSDKKVVD

-61 VVFVPDKVNYDGKE
+61 VVFIPEKVSYDGKE
-75 YTVTAIGESA
+75 YTVTAIGERA
-85 FGSND
+85 FENNY

-95 VMPNS
+95 VMPNTIRS
-100 IVSIGKFAF
+100 IKEFAF
-109 SACLKLKSLTIPRN
+109 SGCISLKSLTISSA
-123 VNEIGDF
+123 VSEIGDY
-130 AFTVM
+130 AFM
-135 PSLEHLTVDES
+135 GLRSLEHLAVDS
-146 NDTFDSREDC
+146 HNKTFDSRGDC

-164 NTLCVGCKK
+164 NTLLVGCK
-173 TVIPDG
+173 TTIIPDG

-186 AFSACMAEPGDL
+186 AFISCQDTSI
-198 EPFEIDI
+198 EPFELNF
-205 PGSVEIVDAY
+205 PPSVEIIEPF
-215 AFNGC
+215 AFNC
-220 GSLVAVKFSEGLK
+220 CYPLSAVTFSEGLR
-233 RIDRWAFL
+233 RIGRWAFM
-241 GTSIESIEI
+241 GTSIECLEI

-265 DSLKVIKVRKGNNVY
+265 DSLKVIKVRKGNKVY

-334 TIERGAFMCCKEL
+334 TIERCAFVCCKEL

-354 SVRRIHYEILMD
+354 SVRKIHYEILMD
-366 SGVEELVVENGV
+366 SGVEEVIVENGV
-378 ENIPQS
+378 EEIPEY
-384 AFYGCQKL
+384 AFFECPKL

-415 ELVRVDVDKDNEYYY
+415 ELVRVDVDKDNEHYY

-459 KELLPTRI
+459 KELLPMRI
-467 GKNAFRKHSLLRYV
+467 GNNAFRKHSLLRYV
-481 ILPATIEEIGD
+481 ILPATIESVGD

-506 HAVVPPVLGKDV
+506 HAAVPPVLGKDV
-518 FKLDEVNGIV
+518 FKHDEVNGIV
-528 ITPLQEMLNVYVPDE
+528 ITPLQEMINVYVPDE

>member
-1 MKKNIFVCLLAVL
+1 MKRNILVCLLALL

-41 EVTNPSDKKIVD
+41 EVTSPSDKRIVD

-61 VVFVPDKVNYDGKE
+61 VVFIPEKVSYDGKE
-75 YTVTAIGESA
+75 YIVTAIGERA
-85 FGSND
+85 FEYNY

-95 VMPNS
+95 VMPNTIRS
-100 IVSIGKFAF
+100 IKEFAF
-109 SACLKLKSLTIPRN
+109 NGCINLKSLTISSE
-123 VNEIGDF
+123 VSEIGDY
-130 AFTVM
+130 AFM
-135 PSLEHLTVDES
+135 GLRSLEHLAVDCH
-146 NDTFDSREDC
+146 NKTFDSRGDC

-164 NTLCVGCKK
+164 NTLLVGCKV

-186 AFSACMAEPGDL
+186 AFISCQDSSI
-198 EPFEIDI
+198 EPFELNF
-205 PGSVEIVDAY
+205 PPSVEIIEPF
-215 AFNGC
+215 AFNC
-220 GSLVAVKFSEGLK
+220 CYPLSAVTFSEGLR
-233 RIDRWAFL
+233 RIGRWAFI
-241 GTSIESIEI
+241 GTSIECLEI

-334 TIERGAFMCCKEL
+334 AIERGAFMCCKEL

-467 GKNAFRKHSLLRYV
+467 GDNAFRKHSLLRYV
-481 ILPATIEEIGD
+481 ILPATIESVGD

>member
-1 MKKNIFVCLLAVL
+1 MKRNILVCLLALL

-41 EVTNPSDKKIVD
+41 EVTSPSDKRIVD
-53 GGYKFYKD
+53 GGYKFYRD
-61 VVFVPDKVNYDGKE
+61 VVFIPEKVNYDGKE
-75 YTVTAIGESA
+75 YTVTAIGEKA
-85 FGSND
+85 FEYNY
-90 ELLSV
+90 ELLSI
-95 VMPNS
+95 VMPNTIRS
-100 IVSIGKFAF
+100 IKEFAF
-109 SACLKLKSLTIPRN
+109 NGCINLKSLTISSE
-123 VNEIGDF
+123 VSEIGDY
-130 AFTVM
+130 AFM
-135 PSLEHLTVDES
+135 GLSSLEHLAVDCH
-146 NDTFDSREDC
+146 NKTFDSRGDC

-164 NTLCVGCKK
+164 NTLLVGCKA

-186 AFSACMAEPGDL
+186 AFISCQDSSI
-198 EPFEIDI
+198 EPFELNF
-205 PGSVEIVDAY
+205 PPSVEIIEPF
-215 AFNGC
+215 AFNC
-220 GSLVAVKFSEGLK
+220 CYPLSAVTFSEGLR
-233 RIDRWAFL
+233 RIGRWAFM
-241 GTSIESIEI
+241 GTSIECLEI
-250 PASVTEIDEQAFISC
+250 PASVIEIDEQAFISC
-265 DSLKVIKVRKGNNVY
+265 DSLKVIKVRKGNKVY

-334 TIERGAFMCCKEL
+334 AIERGAFMCCKEL

-467 GKNAFRKHSLLRYV
+467 GDNAFRKHSLLRYV
-481 ILPATIEEIGD
+481 ILPATIESVGD

-518 FKLDEVNGIV
+518 FMLDEVNGIV

>member
-1 MKKNIFVCLLAVL
+1 MKRNILVCLLALL

-41 EVTNPSDKKIVD
+41 EVTDPSDKKVVD

-61 VVFVPDKVNYDGKE
+61 VVFIPEKVSYGGKE
-75 YTVTAIGESA
+75 YTVTAIGERA
-85 FGSND
+85 FEYNY

-95 VMPNS
+95 VMPNTIRS
-100 IVSIGKFAF
+100 IKEFAF
-109 SACLKLKSLTIPRN
+109 NGCINLKSLTISSE
-123 VNEIGDF
+123 VSEIGDY
-130 AFTVM
+130 AFM
-135 PSLEHLTVDES
+135 GLSSLEHLAVDCH
-146 NDTFDSREDC
+146 NKTFDSRGDC

-164 NTLCVGCKK
+164 NTLLVGCKA

-186 AFSACMAEPGDL
+186 AFISCQDSSI
-198 EPFEIDI
+198 EPFELNF
-205 PGSVEIVDAY
+205 PPSVEIIEPF
-215 AFNGC
+215 AFNC
-220 GSLVAVKFSEGLK
+220 CYPLSAVTFSEGLR
-233 RIDRWAFL
+233 RIGRWAFI
-241 GTSIESIEI
+241 GTSIECLEI

-265 DSLKVIKVRKGNNVY
+265 DSLKVIKVRKGNKVY

-334 TIERGAFMCCKEL
+334 AIERGAFMCCKEL

-459 KELLPTRI
+459 KKLLPTRI
-467 GKNAFRKHSLLRYV
+467 GDNAFRKHSLLRYV
-481 ILPATIEEIGD
+481 ILPATIESVGD
-492 GAFSGCKSLRQLNC
+492 GAFSGCKSLLQLNC

>member
-1 MKKNIFVCLLAVL
+1 MKRNILVCLLALL

-31 NITSEEKKTV
+31 NITSEERKTV
-41 EVTNPSDKKIVD
+41 EVTSPSDKGIVD

-61 VVFVPDKVNYDGKE
+61 VVFIPEKVSYDGKE
-75 YTVTAIGESA
+75 YTVTAIGERA
-85 FGSND
+85 FENNY

-95 VMPNS
+95 VMPNTIRS
-100 IVSIGKFAF
+100 IKEFAF
-109 SACLKLKSLTIPRN
+109 NECINLKSLTISSE
-123 VNEIGDF
+123 VSEIGDY
-130 AFTVM
+130 AFM
-135 PSLEHLTVDES
+135 KLSSLEHLAVDCH
-146 NDTFDSREDC
+146 NKTFDSRGDC

-164 NTLCVGCKK
+164 NTLFVGCKA

-186 AFSACMAEPGDL
+186 AFISCQDSSI
-198 EPFEIDI
+198 EPFELNF
-205 PGSVEIVDAY
+205 PPSVEIIEPL
-215 AFNGC
+215 AFNC
-220 GSLVAVKFSEGLK
+220 CYPLSAVTFSEGLR
-233 RIDRWAFL
+233 RIGRWAFI
-241 GTSIESIEI
+241 GTSIECLEI

-265 DSLKVIKVRKGNNVY
+265 DSLKVIKVRKGNKVY

-467 GKNAFRKHSLLRYV
+467 GNNAFRKHSLLRYV
-481 ILPATIEEIGD
+481 ILPATIESVGD

-543 AYEAYRNAPGW
+543 AYEAYRNASGW

>member
-1 MKKNIFVCLLAVL
+1 MKRNILVCLLALL

-41 EVTNPSDKKIVD
+41 EVTDPSDKKVVD

-61 VVFVPDKVNYDGKE
+61 VVFIPEKVSYDGKE
-75 YTVTAIGESA
+75 YTVTAIGERA
-85 FGSND
+85 FEYNY

-95 VMPNS
+95 VMPNTIRS
-100 IVSIGKFAF
+100 IKEFAF
-109 SACLKLKSLTIPRN
+109 NGCINLKSLTISSE
-123 VNEIGDF
+123 VSEIGDY
-130 AFTVM
+130 AFM
-135 PSLEHLTVDES
+135 GLSSLEHLAVDCH
-146 NDTFDSREDC
+146 NKTFDSRGDC

-164 NTLCVGCKK
+164 NTLLVGCKA

-186 AFSACMAEPGDL
+186 AFISCQDSSI
-198 EPFEIDI
+198 EPFELNF
-205 PGSVEIVDAY
+205 PPSVEIIEPF
-215 AFNGC
+215 AFNC
-220 GSLVAVKFSEGLK
+220 CYPLSAVTFSEGLR
-233 RIDRWAFL
+233 RIGRWAFM
-241 GTSIESIEI
+241 GTSIECLEI

-287 AIIESATGRLLRG
+287 AIIESATGRLFRG

-334 TIERGAFMCCKEL
+334 AIERGAFMCCKEL

-467 GKNAFRKHSLLRYV
+467 GDNAFRKHSLLRYV
-481 ILPATIEEIGD
+481 ILPATIESVGD

>member
-1 MKKNIFVCLLAVL
+1 MKKDIFVCLLALL

-31 NITSEEKKTV
+31 NITSEERKTV
-41 EVTNPSDKKIVD
+41 EVTDPSDKKVVD

-61 VVFVPDKVNYDGKE
+61 VVFIPEKVSYDGKE
-75 YTVTAIGESA
+75 YTVTAIGERA
-85 FGSND
+85 FENNY

-95 VMPNS
+95 VMPNTIRS
-100 IVSIGKFAF
+100 IKEFAF
-109 SACLKLKSLTIPRN
+109 NECINLKSLTISSE
-123 VNEIGDF
+123 VSEIGDY
-130 AFTVM
+130 AFM
-135 PSLEHLTVDES
+135 KLSSLEHLAVDS
-146 NDTFDSREDC
+146 HNKTFDSRGDC

-164 NTLCVGCKK
+164 NTLLVGCKT

-186 AFSACMAEPGDL
+186 AFISCLDTSI
-198 EPFEIDI
+198 EPFELNF
-205 PGSVEIVDAY
+205 PPSVEIIEPF
-215 AFNGC
+215 AFNC
-220 GSLVAVKFSEGLK
+220 CYPLSAVTFSEGLR
-233 RIDRWAFL
+233 RIGRWAFM
-241 GTSIESIEI
+241 GTSIECLEI

-265 DSLKVIKVRKGNNVY
+265 DSLKVIKVRKGNKVY

-334 TIERGAFMCCKEL
+334 TIERCAFVCCKEL

-354 SVRRIHYEILMD
+354 SVRKIHYEILMD
-366 SGVEELVVENGV
+366 SGVEEVIVENGV
-378 ENIPQS
+378 EEIPEY
-384 AFYGCQKL
+384 AFFECPKL

-415 ELVRVDVDKDNEYYY
+415 ELVRVDVDKDNEHYY

-450 EICNAADFP
+450 EICNAADLP

-467 GKNAFRKHSLLRYV
+467 GNNAFRKHSLLRYV
-481 ILPATIEEIGD
+481 ILPATIEEIDG
-492 GAFSGCKSLRQLNC
+492 GAFSGCKNLRQVNC
-506 HAVVPPVLGKDV
+506 HATVPPVLGKDV

-528 ITPLQEMLNVYVPDE
+528 LTPLQEQLNLLVPE
-543 AYEAYRNAPGW
+543 ASVETYKNAPGW
-554 KDFKDIVTL
+554 KEFKTIIDI

>member
-1 MKKNIFVCLLAVL
+1 MKRNILVCLLALL

-41 EVTNPSDKKIVD
+41 EVTSPSDKGIVD

-61 VVFVPDKVNYDGKE
+61 VVFIPEKVSYDGKE
-75 YTVTAIGESA
+75 YTVTAIGERA
-85 FGSND
+85 FENNY

-95 VMPNS
+95 VMPNTIRS
-100 IVSIGKFAF
+100 IKEFAF
-109 SACLKLKSLTIPRN
+109 NGCINLKSLTISSE
-123 VNEIGDF
+123 VSEIGDY
-130 AFTVM
+130 AFM
-135 PSLEHLTVDES
+135 KLSSLEHLAVDCH
-146 NDTFDSREDC
+146 NKTFDSRGDC

-164 NTLCVGCKK
+164 NTLFVGCKA

-186 AFSACMAEPGDL
+186 AFISCQDSSI
-198 EPFEIDI
+198 EPFELNF
-205 PGSVEIVDAY
+205 PPSVEIIEPL
-215 AFNGC
+215 AFNC
-220 GSLVAVKFSEGLK
+220 CYPLSAVTFSEGLR
-233 RIDRWAFL
+233 RIGRWAFM
-241 GTSIESIEI
+241 GTSIECLEI

-265 DSLKVIKVRKGNNVY
+265 DSLKVIKVRKGNKVY

-366 SGVEELVVENGV
+366 SGVEEVIVENGV

-467 GKNAFRKHSLLRYV
+467 GDNAFRKHSLLRYV
-481 ILPATIEEIGD
+481 ILPATIESVGD

-518 FKLDEVNGIV
+518 FKFDEVNGIV

>member
-1 MKKNIFVCLLAVL
+1 MKKNILVCLLALL
-14 LPCLAVAHDF
+14 LPSLAVAHDF

-41 EVTNPSDKKIVD
+41 EVTDPSDKKVVD
-53 GGYKFYKD
+53 GGYKSYKD
-61 VVFVPDKVNYDGKE
+61 VVFIPEKVSYGGKE
-75 YTVTAIGESA
+75 YTVTAIGERA
-85 FGSND
+85 FEYNY

-95 VMPNS
+95 VMPNTIRS
-100 IVSIGKFAF
+100 IKEFAF
-109 SACLKLKSLTIPRN
+109 NECINLKSLTISSE
-123 VNEIGDF
+123 VSEIGDY
-130 AFTVM
+130 AFM
-135 PSLEHLTVDES
+135 GLSSLEHLAVDCH
-146 NDTFDSREDC
+146 NKTFDSRGDC

-164 NTLCVGCKK
+164 NTLLVGCKA

-186 AFSACMAEPGDL
+186 AFISCQDSSI
-198 EPFEIDI
+198 EPFELNF
-205 PGSVEIVDAY
+205 PPSVEIIEPF
-215 AFNGC
+215 AFNC
-220 GSLVAVKFSEGLK
+220 CYPLSAVTFSEGLR
-233 RIDRWAFL
+233 RIGRWAFI
-241 GTSIESIEI
+241 GTSIECLEI
-250 PASVTEIDEQAFISC
+250 PASVTEIDKQAFISC
-265 DSLKVIKVRKGNNVY
+265 DSLKVIKVKKGNKVY

-287 AIIESATGRLLRG
+287 AIIESATGCLLQG
-300 SEGTTIVPDGV
+300 CEGTTIVPEGV

-334 TIERGAFMCCKEL
+334 TIERSAFVCCKEL

-354 SVRRIHYEILMD
+354 SVRKIHYEILMD

-430 SNGQVLVDKRTKTII
+430 SNGQVLVDKRTKTIV

-459 KELLPTRI
+459 KELLPTKI
-467 GKNAFRKHSLLRYV
+467 GNNAFRKHSLLRYV
-481 ILPATIEEIGD
+481 ILPATIESVGD

-554 KDFKDIVTL
+554 KDFKDI

>member
-1 MKKNIFVCLLAVL
+1 MKKNILVCLLALL

-31 NITSEEKKTV
+31 NITSEERKTV
-41 EVTNPSDKKIVD
+41 EVTDPSDKKVVD

-61 VVFVPDKVNYDGKE
+61 VVFIPEKVSYDGKE
-75 YTVTAIGESA
+75 YTVTAIGERA
-85 FGSND
+85 FENNY

-95 VMPNS
+95 VMPNTIRS
-100 IVSIGKFAF
+100 IKEFAF
-109 SACLKLKSLTIPRN
+109 SGCISLKSLTISSA
-123 VNEIGDF
+123 VSEIGDY
-130 AFTVM
+130 AFM
-135 PSLEHLTVDES
+135 GLRSLEHLAVDS
-146 NDTFDSREDC
+146 HNKTFDSRGDC

-164 NTLCVGCKK
+164 NTLLVGCK
-173 TVIPDG
+173 TTIIPDG

-186 AFSACMAEPGDL
+186 AFISCQDTSI
-198 EPFEIDI
+198 EPFELNF
-205 PGSVEIVDAY
+205 PPSVEIIEPF
-215 AFNGC
+215 AFNC
-220 GSLVAVKFSEGLK
+220 CYPLSAVTFSEGLR
-233 RIDRWAFL
+233 RIGHWAFI
-241 GTSIESIEI
+241 GTSIECLEI

-265 DSLKVIKVRKGNNVY
+265 DSLKVIKVRKGNKVY

-334 TIERGAFMCCKEL
+334 TIERCAFVCCKEL

-354 SVRRIHYEILMD
+354 SVRKIHYEILMD
-366 SGVEELVVENGV
+366 SGVEEVIVENGV
-378 ENIPQS
+378 EEIPEY
-384 AFYGCQKL
+384 AFFECPKL

-430 SNGQVLVDKRTKTII
+430 SNGQVLVEKRTKTII

-467 GKNAFRKHSLLRYV
+467 GNNAFRKHSLLRYV
-481 ILPATIEEIGD
+481 ILPATIEEIDG
-492 GAFSGCKSLRQLNC
+492 GAFSGCKNLRQVNC
-506 HAVVPPVLGKDV
+506 HATVPPVLGKDV

-528 ITPLQEMLNVYVPDE
+528 LTPLQEQLNLLVPEASVE
-543 AYEAYRNAPGW
+543 AYKNAPGW
-554 KDFKDIVTL
+554 KEFKNIIDI

>member
-1 MKKNIFVCLLAVL
+1 MKRSILVCLLALL

-41 EVTNPSDKKIVD
+41 EVTDPSDKKVVD
-53 GGYKFYKD
+53 GGYKSYKD
-61 VVFVPDKVNYDGKE
+61 VVFIPEKVSYGGKE
-75 YTVTAIGESA
+75 YTVTAIGERA
-85 FGSND
+85 FEYNY

-95 VMPNS
+95 VMPNTIRS
-100 IVSIGKFAF
+100 IKEFAF
-109 SACLKLKSLTIPRN
+109 NGCINLKSLTISSE
-123 VNEIGDF
+123 VSEIGDY
-130 AFTVM
+130 AFM
-135 PSLEHLTVDES
+135 GLRSLEHLAVDCH
-146 NDTFDSREDC
+146 NKTFDSRGDC
-156 NAIIRTRT
+156 NAIIRTMT
-164 NTLCVGCKK
+164 NTLLVGCKA

-186 AFSACMAEPGDL
+186 AFISCQDSSI
-198 EPFEIDI
+198 EPFELNF
-205 PGSVEIVDAY
+205 PPSVEIIEPF
-215 AFNGC
+215 AFNC
-220 GSLVAVKFSEGLK
+220 CYPLSAVTFSEGLR
-233 RIDRWAFL
+233 RIGRWAFM
-241 GTSIESIEI
+241 GTSIECLEI

-287 AIIESATGRLLRG
+287 AIIESATGRLFRG

-384 AFYGCQKL
+384 AFYGCPKL

-415 ELVRVDVDKDNEYYY
+415 ELVRVDVDKDNECYY

-467 GKNAFRKHSLLRYV
+467 GNNAFRKHSLLRYV
-481 ILPATIEEIGD
+481 ILPATIESVGD

-528 ITPLQEMLNVYVPDE
+528 LTPLQEQLNLLVPEASVE
-543 AYEAYRNAPGW
+543 AYKNAPGW
-554 KDFKDIVTL
+554 KDFKAIIDI

>member
-1 MKKNIFVCLLAVL
+1 MKKDILVCLLALL

-24 EVDGIYY
+24 EVDDIYY
-31 NITSEEKKTV
+31 NITSEEDNTV
-41 EVTNPSDKKIVD
+41 EVTFPADKKD
-53 GGYKFYKD
+53 FYKD
-61 VVFVPDKVNYDGKE
+61 VVFIPEEVNYDGKE

-85 FGSND
+85 FQYNY
-90 ELLSV
+90 ELLSI
-95 VMPNS
+95 VMPNTIRS
-100 IVSIGKFAF
+100 IKEFAF
-109 SACLKLKSLTIPRN
+109 NGCISLKSLTISSA
-123 VNEIGDF
+123 VSEIGDY
-130 AFTVM
+130 AFM
-135 PSLEHLTVDES
+135 GLRSLEHLAVDS
-146 NDTFDSREDC
+146 HNKTFDSRGDC

-164 NTLCVGCKK
+164 NTLLVGCK
-173 TVIPDG
+173 TTIIPDG

-186 AFSACMAEPGDL
+186 AFISCQDTSI
-198 EPFEIDI
+198 EPFELNF
-205 PGSVEIVDAY
+205 PPSVEIIEPF
-215 AFNGC
+215 AFNC
-220 GSLVAVKFSEGLK
+220 CYPLSAVTFSEGLR
-233 RIDRWAFL
+233 RIGRWAFI
-241 GTSIESIEI
+241 GTSIECLEI

-265 DSLKVIKVRKGNNVY
+265 DSLKVIKVRKGNKVY

-334 TIERGAFMCCKEL
+334 TIERCAFVCCKEL

-354 SVRRIHYEILMD
+354 SVRKIHYEILMD
-366 SGVEELVVENGV
+366 SGVEEVIVENGV
-378 ENIPQS
+378 EEIPEY
-384 AFYGCQKL
+384 AFFECPKL

-415 ELVRVDVDKDNEYYY
+415 ELVRVDVDKDNEHYY

-467 GKNAFRKHSLLRYV
+467 GNNAFRKHSLLRYV
-481 ILPATIEEIGD
+481 ILPATIESVGD

-506 HAVVPPVLGKDV
+506 HAAVPPVLGKDV
-518 FKLDEVNGIV
+518 FKLDEINGIV
-528 ITPLQEMLNVYVPDE
+528 LTPLQEQLNLLVPGASVE
-543 AYEAYRNAPGW
+543 AYKNAPGW
-554 KDFKDIVTL
+554 KEFKNIIDI

>member
-1 MKKNIFVCLLAVL
+1 MKKNILVCLLALL

-41 EVTNPSDKKIVD
+41 EVTDPSDKKVVD

-61 VVFVPDKVNYDGKE
+61 VVFIPEKVSYGGKE
-75 YTVTAIGESA
+75 YTVTAIGERA
-85 FGSND
+85 FEYNY

-95 VMPNS
+95 VMPNTIRS
-100 IVSIGKFAF
+100 IKEFVFNGCIN
-109 SACLKLKSLTIPRN
+109 LKSLTISSE
-123 VNEIGDF
+123 VSEIGDY
-130 AFTVM
+130 AFM
-135 PSLEHLTVDES
+135 GLSSLEHLAVDCH
-146 NDTFDSREDC
+146 NKTFDSRGDC

-164 NTLCVGCKK
+164 NTLLVGCKA

-186 AFSACMAEPGDL
+186 AFISCQDSSI
-198 EPFEIDI
+198 EPFELNF
-205 PGSVEIVDAY
+205 PPSVEIIEPF
-215 AFNGC
+215 AFNC
-220 GSLVAVKFSEGLK
+220 CYPLSAVTFSEGLR
-233 RIDRWAFL
+233 RIGRWAFM
-241 GTSIESIEI
+241 GTSIECLEI

-265 DSLKVIKVRKGNNVY
+265 DSLKVIKVRKGNKVY

-287 AIIESATGRLLRG
+287 AIIESATGRLFRG

-334 TIERGAFMCCKEL
+334 AIERGAFMCCKEL

-415 ELVRVDVDKDNEYYY
+415 ELVRVDVDKDNECYY

-467 GKNAFRKHSLLRYV
+467 GDNAFRKHSLLRYV
-481 ILPATIEEIGD
+481 ILPATIESVGD

-528 ITPLQEMLNVYVPDE
+528 LTPLQEQLNLLVPEASVE
-543 AYEAYRNAPGW
+543 AYKNAPGW
-554 KDFKDIVTL
+554 KDFKAIIDI

>member
-1 MKKNIFVCLLAVL
+1 MKRNILVCLLALL

-41 EVTNPSDKKIVD
+41 EVTSPSDKRIVD
-53 GGYKFYKD
+53 GGYKFYRD
-61 VVFVPDKVNYDGKE
+61 VVFIPEKVNYDGKE
-75 YTVTAIGESA
+75 YTVTAIGEKA
-85 FGSND
+85 FEYNY
-90 ELLSV
+90 ELLSI
-95 VMPNS
+95 VMPNTIRS
-100 IVSIGKFAF
+100 IKEFAF
-109 SACLKLKSLTIPRN
+109 NGCINLKSLTISSE
-123 VNEIGDF
+123 VSEIGDY
-130 AFTVM
+130 AFM
-135 PSLEHLTVDES
+135 GLSSLEHLAVDCH
-146 NDTFDSREDC
+146 NKTFDSRGDC

-164 NTLCVGCKK
+164 NTLLVGCKA

-186 AFSACMAEPGDL
+186 AFISCQDSSI
-198 EPFEIDI
+198 EPFELNF
-205 PGSVEIVDAY
+205 PPSVEIIEPF
-215 AFNGC
+215 AFNC
-220 GSLVAVKFSEGLK
+220 CYPLSAVTFSEGLR
-233 RIDRWAFL
+233 RIGRWAFM
-241 GTSIESIEI
+241 GTSIECLEI
-250 PASVTEIDEQAFISC
+250 PASVIEIDEQAFISC
-265 DSLKVIKVRKGNNVY
+265 DSLKVIKVKKGNKVY

-334 TIERGAFMCCKEL
+334 AIERGAFMCCKEL

-467 GKNAFRKHSLLRYV
+467 GDNAFRKHSLLRYV
-481 ILPATIEEIGD
+481 ILPATIESVGD
-492 GAFSGCKSLRQLNC
+492 GAFSGCKSLLQLNC

>member
-1 MKKNIFVCLLAVL
+1 MDKNIFVCLLAVL
-14 LPCLAVAHDF
+14 LPFLASAHDF

-41 EVTNPSDKKIVD
+41 EVTGPSDKKIVD

-61 VVFVPDKVNYDGKE
+61 VVFIPEKVNYVGKE
-75 YTVTAIGESA
+75 YTVTAVGESA
-85 FGSND
+85 FGCND

-130 AFTVM
+130 AFTLM
-135 PSLEHLTVDES
+135 PSLEHLVVDES
-146 NDTFDSREDC
+146 NNTFDSREGC

-179 VEVIAGN
+179 VEVIAPN
-186 AFSACMAEPGDL
+186 AFTACSAEPGDL
-198 EPFEIDI
+198 EPFEINI
-205 PGSVEIVDAY
+205 PESVEIIDAY

-250 PASVTEIDEQAFISC
+250 PASVTVINEAFWGCS
-265 DSLKVIKVRKGNNVY
+265 SLKEIKVKKGNRDY

-287 AIIESATGRLLRG
+287 AIIESATGCLLQG
-300 SEGTTIVPDGV
+300 CENTTVPDGV
-311 KVISSCAFYGS
+311 KVISGSAFYRS

-334 TIERGAFMCCKEL
+334 TIERGAFAECKEL

-354 SVRRIHYEILMD
+354 SVKIIELEILCG
-366 SGVEELVVENGV
+366 SGIEELIVENGV
-378 ENIPQS
+378 EEIS
-384 AFYGCQKL
+384 DYAFFECRKL

-398 ESLKEFG
+398 ASLKMFG
-405 RYGAVFVDCP
+405 PDGAVFVDCP
-415 ELVRVDVDKDNEYYY
+415 ELVRVDVDKDNEYYC
-430 SNGQVLVDKRTKTII
+430 SNGQVIVNKRTMTIV

-450 EICNAADFP
+450 ESCNAADFS

-467 GKNAFRKHSLLRYV
+467 GNNAFRKQSLLRLA
-481 ILPATIEEIGD
+481 ILPTTIEEIGD
-492 GAFSGCKSLRQLNC
+492 GAFSDCKNLRRVNC
-506 HAVVPPVLGKDV
+506 HATVPPVLGKDA
-518 FKLDEVNGIV
+518 FKLNAINGKEF
-528 ITPLQEMLNVYVPDE
+528 TPLQETLILLVPETSVE
-543 AYEAYRNAPGW
+543 AYKNAPGW
-554 KDFKDIVTL
+554 KEFKNIISI